1 MKNHSRPILAW
12 SILCL
17 SFLLSSGCQPE
28 DPYVEDPNPEDP
40 HADLSYQDY
49 PANCLECHTDQASE
63 VHASTHYQWLGEAP
77 DMANGSF
84 ILQGKLTNAVN
95 SYCINIEG
103 NWPVCGSCHV
113 GRGKRP
119 DDPNVGYENIDC
131 LMCHNQ
137 EYASSRTRLAD
148 GSMGVD
154 APTDSMVQNIH
165 EPTRANCL
173 ACHAKAGG
181 GDGVKRGDLSL
192 ALIDNRDHNF
202 DIHMNSEGGNLNCQD
217 CHTFENHLVIGKGS
231 DLRPTDDPD
240 RGSEVACTTCHSH
253 NDIEREHP
261 NEVLTH
267 LDRVACQTCHI
278 PTYAKVPTEL
288 HRDWLTHHDGTD
300 ATTCTTENPCPGHP
314 HTEKGSDL
322 VPEYKWWNRLSDNY
336 LLQDDA
342 ARTYD
347 AAKDTY
353 PTSRPLGDVTDGKL
367 YPFKYKTAYQPMI
380 VADSRL
386 IAMDTFEYLKN
397 TGNVLTSVE
406 NGLANMGY
414 PRDTAYTWITTDT
427 YQLINHGVVDAVAV
441 LACNDCHGNTG
452 RMDLQ
457 AELGYELKGDMTSVC
472 TQCHESQEVNQ
483 FMQEPEKYAFDKV
496 HDKHVSGEEY
506 DCSACHNFSRPER
519 NLRLPQ

>member
-148 GSMGVD
+148 GSMGVV

>member
-12 SILCL
+12 CILCL
-17 SFLLSSGCQPE
+17 SFFLLSGCLPE
-28 DPYVEDPNPEDP
+28 DPNVEDPYAEDP

-77 DMANGSF
+77 DMTNGSF

-103 NWPVCGSCHV
+103 NWPVCGTCHV

-148 GSMGVD
+148 GSMGVV

-192 ALIDNRDHNF
+192 ALIDNSDQHF
-202 DIHMNSEGGNLNCQD
+202 DTHMNSEQGNLNCQD

-267 LDRVACQTCHI
+267 FDRVACQTCHI

-322 VPEYKWWNRLSDNY
+322 IPEYKWWNRLSDNY

-367 YPFKYKTAYQPMI
+367 YPFKYKTAYQPMT

-386 IAMDTFEYLKN
+386 IAMDTFEYLKKS
-397 TGNVLTSVE
+397 GNVLTSVE
-406 NGLANMGY
+406 NGLENMGY
-414 PRDTAYTWITTDT
+414 PRDTAYNWITTDT

-457 AELGYELKGDMTSVC
+457 GKLGYELKGDMTSVC
-472 TQCHESQEVNQ
+472 TQCHESQKVNE
-483 FMQEPEKYAFDKV
+483 FMQEPGKYAFDKV
-496 HDKHVSGEEY
+496 HDKHVSGEAY

>member
-28 DPYVEDPNPEDP
+28 DPYTEDP

-148 GSMGVD
+148 GSMGVV